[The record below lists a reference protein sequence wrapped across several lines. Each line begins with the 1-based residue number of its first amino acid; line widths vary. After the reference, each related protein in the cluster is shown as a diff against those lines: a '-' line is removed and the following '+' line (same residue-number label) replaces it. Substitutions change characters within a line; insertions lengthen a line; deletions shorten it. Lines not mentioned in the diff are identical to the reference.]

1 VKLNLEE
8 KLSLIAEALD
18 IEPGTLKPETRLE
31 DLQEWDS
38 LGVVS
43 LIAMLDKHFS
53 VRLQPEEIR
62 ALVTVEDILSRMK
75 EGSAGEK

>member
-1 VKLNLEE
+1 MNLEE

-38 LGVVS
+38 LGMVS

-75 EGSAGEK
+75 EGSAGGK

>member
-1 VKLNLEE
+1 LNLEE

-38 LGVVS
+38 LGMVS

-75 EGSAGEK
+75 EGSAGGK

>member
-1 VKLNLEE
+1 MNLEE

-43 LIAMLDKHFS
+43 LITMLDKHFS

>member
-1 VKLNLEE
+1 MNLEE

-38 LGVVS
+38 LGMVS

-53 VRLQPEEIR
+53 VRLQPDEIR

-75 EGSAGEK
+75 EGSAGGK

>member
-1 VKLNLEE
+1 MNLEE

-38 LGVVS
+38 LGMVS

-75 EGSAGEK
+75 EGSVGEK

>member
-1 VKLNLEE
+1 MNLEE

-38 LGVVS
+38 LGMLS
-43 LIAMLDKHFS
+43 LITMLDKHFS
-53 VRLQPEEIR
+53 VRLQPDEIR

-75 EGSAGEK
+75 EGSVGEK

>member
-38 LGVVS
+38 LGMVS

-75 EGSAGEK
+75 EGSVGEK

>member
-1 VKLNLEE
+1 MKLNLEE

-43 LIAMLDKHFS
+43 LITMLDKHFS

>member
-1 VKLNLEE
+1 MNLEE

-38 LGVVS
+38 LGMLS
-43 LIAMLDKHFS
+43 LITMLDKHFS
-53 VRLQPEEIR
+53 VRLQPDEIR

-75 EGSAGEK
+75 EGSVGGK

>member
-1 VKLNLEE
+1 MKLNLEE

-38 LGVVS
+38 LGMVS

-75 EGSAGEK
+75 EGSAGGK

>member
-1 VKLNLEE
+1 MNLEE

-18 IEPGTLKPETRLE
+18 IGPGTLKPETRLE

-38 LGVVS
+38 LGMLS
-43 LIAMLDKHFS
+43 LITMLDKHFS
-53 VRLQPEEIR
+53 VRLQPDEIR

-75 EGSAGEK
+75 EGSVGEK

>member
-1 VKLNLEE
+1 MKLNLEE

-38 LGVVS
+38 LGMVS
-43 LIAMLDKHFS
+43 LIAMFDKHFS

-75 EGSAGEK
+75 EGSAGGK

>member
-1 VKLNLEE
+1 MNLEE

-38 LGVVS
+38 LGMLS
-43 LIAMLDKHFS
+43 LITMLDKHFS
-53 VRLQPEEIR
+53 GRLQPDEIR

-75 EGSAGEK
+75 EESAGGK

>member
-1 VKLNLEE
+1 MNLEE

-38 LGVVS
+38 LGMVS

-53 VRLQPEEIR
+53 VRLQPDEIR

>member
-38 LGVVS
+38 LGMVS
-43 LIAMLDKHFS
+43 LIAMFDKHFS

-75 EGSAGEK
+75 EGSAGGK

>member
-1 VKLNLEE
+1 LNLEE

-38 LGVVS
+38 LGMVS

-75 EGSAGEK
+75 EGSVGEK